1 MEHRILAVLLPAM
14 GKASQT
20 IGQDIVIKFRS
31 EEDAFEAQSTVRTL
45 EQLAGMNYQSWL
57 TKADLKIRAIPKP
70 EEEGV

>member
-20 IGQDIVIKFRS
+20 VGEDISIKFRS
-31 EEDAFEAQSTVRTL
+31 EEDAYEAQSTVRTL

-57 TKADLKIRAIPKP
+57 KKADLVIRAIPEP
-70 EEEGV
+70 EEGA

>member
-31 EEDAFEAQSTVRTL
+31 EEDAFEAQSTVRAL

-57 TKADLKIRAIPKP
+57 NKADLKIRAIPEP
-70 EEEGV
+70 EEGV

>member
-31 EEDAFEAQSTVRTL
+31 EEDAFEAQSTVRAL
-45 EQLAGMNYQSWL
+45 EQLAGMHYLSWL
-57 TKADLKIRAIPKP
+57 TKTDLKIRAIPEP
-70 EEEGV
+70 EEGV

>member
-20 IGQDIVIKFRS
+20 IGQDIIIKFRS

-57 TKADLKIRAIPKP
+57 TKADLKIRAIPEP
-70 EEEGV
+70 EEGV